1 MRHSRW
7 FQVGKIK
14 GLVFDSDGTLFEI
27 DRFIPMFA
35 QIMRKA
41 LYQCTG
47 KYNSMTIKEMYP
59 MLSLPLAKSIR
70 MLRGMGI
77 DPADYWGAVYILDL
91 ETRQKTWGDKI
102 RPFGDTSVLGHLK
115 GRYKLG
121 ILSNTPPQIIDF
133 QLDQA
138 GLNGIW
144 SAKVCGFY
152 KSAMCKP
159 EPFGFYSCLKQ
170 MKLGSRDVVMIG
182 DSDVDVEAGKKIGAR
197 TIRIDRGHYDY
208 GGPEPDFVIK
218 TLGELEDALCR
229 LEK

>member
-1 MRHSRW
+1 M
-7 FQVGKIK
+7 GKIK

-47 KYNSMTIKEMYP
+47 KYNGLGARGLYP
-59 MLSLPLAKSIR
+59 MLGLPLAKSIR

-77 DPADYWGAVYILDL
+77 EPSDYWGAVFILDM
-91 ETRQKTWGDKI
+91 ETRQKVFGDKI
-102 RPFGDTSVLGHLK
+102 RPFPDTSVLRSLK
-115 GRYKLG
+115 RKYRMG

-133 QLDQA
+133 QIKESGLD
-138 GLNGIW
+138 GLWN
-144 SAKVCGFY
+144 AKVCGFY

-159 EPFGFYSCLKQ
+159 EVFGFYQCLKR
-170 MKLGSRDVVMIG
+170 MGLGPREVVMIG
-182 DSDVDVEAGKKIGAR
+182 DSDIDVEAGKRIGAR
-197 TIRIDRGHYDY
+197 TVRIDRGHYDY

-218 TLGELEDALCR
+218 GLDELEEVLCE